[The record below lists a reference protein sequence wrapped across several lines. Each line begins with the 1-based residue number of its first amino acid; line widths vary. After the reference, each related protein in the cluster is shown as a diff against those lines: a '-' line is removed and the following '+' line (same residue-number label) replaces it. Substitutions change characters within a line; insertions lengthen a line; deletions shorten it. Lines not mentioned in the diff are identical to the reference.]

1 MTALKH
7 PVSDFIQMKRRNK
20 LTLDKSLQR
29 VENRVGAMKHPDK
42 ENKRTGKFRNFT

>member
-1 MTALKH
+1 MLTALEH

-29 VENRVGAMKHPDK
+29 MKNRVGPIKHPD
-42 ENKRTGKFRNFT
+42 